1 MTIREDCI
9 IEIYTKNQD
18 SFSVGK
24 VCFQNHDSVVFYSI
38 DEQGKIAG
46 YYAMK
51 KKYITKILDNT
62 EYLRKIGKYM
72 EYSEKNPYDSW
83 FSLKKVEFEISK
95 PLFIQILRYAKD
107 NDIIVTLDMFISDY
121 LETGYV
127 REITQEKIVLEC
139 VDVGNARIM
148 DKVSIEIEIESIA
161 FIEFESI
168 DNRLLQ
174 YAMQKV
180 GKSV

>member
-9 IEIYTKNQD
+9 VEIYTGDED

-24 VCFQNHDSVVFYSI
+24 VCIQNHDSVVFYSI
-38 DEQGKIAG
+38 DVQGKIAG

-51 KKYITKILDNT
+51 KNYITKILDNT
-62 EYLRKIGKYM
+62 EYLHKIDKYM
-72 EYSEKNPYDSW
+72 EYGEKNPYASW
-83 FSLKKVEFEISK
+83 FSLKKVEFDISK
-95 PLFIQILRYAKD
+95 PLFTQILRYAKE
-107 NDIIVTLDMFISDY
+107 NDIIVTLDMFSSDY

-127 REITQEKIVLEC
+127 REITQEIIVLEC
-139 VDVGNARIM
+139 VNVGNAQMM
-148 DKVSIEIEIESIA
+148 DKMSIEIESIA

-174 YAMQKV
+174 YAN
-180 GKSV
+180 S

>member
-9 IEIYTKNQD
+9 VEIYTGDED

-51 KKYITKILDNT
+51 KNYITKILDNT
-62 EYLRKIGKYM
+62 EYLHKIDKYM
-72 EYSEKNPYDSW
+72 EYGENNPYTSW
-83 FSLKKVEFEISK
+83 FSLKKVEFDISK
-95 PLFIQILRYAKD
+95 PLFTQILRYAKE
-107 NDIIVTLDMFISDY
+107 NDIIVTLDVFSSDY

-139 VDVGNARIM
+139 VNVGNAQMM
-148 DKVSIEIEIESIA
+148 DKVSIEIESIA

-174 YAMQKV
+174 YAN
-180 GKSV
+180 S